1 MDARKFFLGMSVILL
16 FLFLSGCSD
25 QSGTTTEKTFKN
37 IDFES
42 DVFEL
47 DAANLKFIKDDAEF
61 GGVRSVELKY
71 RLHNPQNRSI
81 TTVVDVVFHDENGRN
96 VYSEEGYE
104 INLPSEYTENSF
116 NTITYDGS
124 MVRVIDNVKITAYEQ
139 VE

>member
-1 MDARKFFLGMSVILL
+1 MDAKKFLLGMSVILL

-25 QSGTTTEKTFKN
+25 QSGTTTEKTFDN
-37 IDFES
+37 IEFDS
-42 DVFEL
+42 DVVRL
-47 DAANLKFIKDDAEF
+47 DAANLKFIKDEEEF
-61 GGVRSVELKY
+61 AARSVELKY

-81 TTVVDVVFHDENGRN
+81 TAVVDVVFYDENGRD

-124 MVRVIDNVKITAYEQ
+124 MVRVIDNVRITAYEQ